1 MTTRSLRDVEV
12 VDVLRGAVRDGSEVP
27 VTAPRD
33 EAELVDL
40 VHRARRD
47 RLRLLPIGGGTR
59 VAWTNPTDRADL
71 AVSTRAMTGIV
82 YHEPDDGTITARAGT
97 TMASLTERAR
107 AGGHHLSPD
116 VDLAATSTLGGVVG
130 AGWSGVDRL
139 RCGPLRNQLLGTR
152 VVLADGS
159 ASKSG
164 GRLVKNVTG
173 FDLHRLYCGSN
184 GALGVVVEASL
195 RLAVAPE
202 VVRHLVL
209 PLDRAR
215 DAWELASALRA
226 AVAAPWTFAIDV
238 DPDGSAHAHLELA
251 GRAPV
256 VQAEFDALPRAWRS
270 AEVAEGGDAARAHEH
285 YREGEPDPRL
295 GAVVRV
301 DARPSRVA
309 AAFDLVTRAFTGS
322 TRPRFVRVQPH
333 VARIDVRLGDAPAGD
348 VARAVR
354 ELRAAAAPVRAAVR
368 VGGPLALR
376 REVDCFDAL
385 GPERRWMRALRD
397 RFDPD
402 GVFAAGRG
410 PDLGPHVGAFTSA
423 GGR

>member
-1 MTTRSLRDVEV
+1 MTTRSLSNVEV
-12 VDVLRGAVRDGSEVP
+12 VDVLHGAVRDGRDVP

-33 EAELVDL
+33 EADLVDL

-59 VAWTNPTDRADL
+59 IAWTNLADRADL
-71 AVSTRAMTGIV
+71 AVSTREMTGIV
-82 YHEPDDGTITARAGT
+82 HHEPDDGTITARAGT
-97 TMASLTERAR
+97 TMGSLAERAR

-116 VDLAATSTLGGVVG
+116 VDLAASSTLGGVVG

-139 RCGPLRNQLLGTR
+139 RFGPLRNQLLGTR

-184 GALGVVVEASL
+184 GALGIVVEASL

-209 PLDRAR
+209 PLDGAR
-215 DAWELASALRA
+215 DAWAIATDLRA
-226 AVAAPWTFAIDV
+226 SGAAPWIFAIDV
-238 DPDGSAHAHLELA
+238 DADGSAHAHLELA

-256 VQAEFDALPRAWRS
+256 VQAECDALPRAWR
-270 AEVAEGGDAARAHEH
+270 AAQVAEGDEAATAHRH
-285 YREGEPDPRL
+285 YRDGESDPRR

-301 DARPSRVA
+301 DARPSRAA
-309 AAFDLVTRAFTGS
+309 AAFDLVARAFTGS

-333 VARIDVRLGDAPAGD
+333 LARIDVWLGDAPAAD

-354 ELRAAAAPVRAAVR
+354 DLRAAAPPIRAAVR
-368 VGGPLALR
+368 VGGPLAVR
-376 REVDCFDAL
+376 RAVDCFDAL
-385 GPERRWMRALRD
+385 GPERRWMRALHD

-410 PDLGPHVGAFTSA
+410 PDLGARVGAGTSA